1 MGRDVLDGLGGAA
14 DRVGS
19 GHDARA
25 VVLTGAGRAAFMAGA
40 DIGEFQALRA
50 APGAMEGH
58 SRMARAVFDAWQA
71 LPQPVIAAAQASA
84 VGGGLEIAL
93 LCDLI
98 VADPAARFGLP
109 EVKLGLIPGGGGTQR
124 LPARI
129 GIATAKELLFLG
141 SLIDAPRAAEL
152 GLVNQVSEPGGAL
165 AQAQVIAARIA
176 ALPRVAVACAK
187 RAVNGAVPA
196 AALDREREIFLEAF
210 AAEDFTEGFAA
221 FLEKRK
227 PVFTHR

>member
-1 MGRDVLDGLGGAA
+1 
-14 DRVGS
+14 
-19 GHDARA
+19 
-25 VVLTGAGRAAFMAGA
+25 
-40 DIGEFQALRA
+40 
-50 APGAMEGH
+50 
-58 SRMARAVFDAWQA
+58 
-71 LPQPVIAAAQASA
+71 
-84 VGGGLEIAL
+84 
-93 LCDLI
+93 

-129 GIATAKELLFLG
+129 GTAAAKELLFLG
-141 SLIDAPRAAEL
+141 SLIDAPRAHAL

-165 AQAQVIAARIA
+165 AAAQAIAARIA
-176 ALPRVAVACAK
+176 ALPRVAVTGAK

-196 AALDREREIFLEAF
+196 AALDREREIFLETF
-210 AAEDFTEGFAA
+210 SSEDFTEGFAA